1 MIDDLKDY
9 RADDP
14 FQIIDSGD
22 AFVAF
27 VCIVGAAYALYRAG
41 LWG

>member
-1 MIDDLKDY
+1 MIDDL
-9 RADDP
+9 RHLPDDP